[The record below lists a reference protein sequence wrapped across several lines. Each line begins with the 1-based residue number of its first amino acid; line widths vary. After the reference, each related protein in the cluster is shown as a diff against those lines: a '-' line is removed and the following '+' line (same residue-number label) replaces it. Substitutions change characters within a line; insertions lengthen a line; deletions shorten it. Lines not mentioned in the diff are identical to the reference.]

1 MNSFIR
7 RNLQGKKVLLLFVLT
22 NFVYAFML
30 VVTIPQLL
38 IYSNGILI
46 MDMMPTGYDLAHATA
61 LLNKMGQEGRDFYL
75 FRQLPTDMI
84 YPGLFAISY
93 SLLLGYLLKKI
104 EKLNGNLI
112 YLCWLPI
119 LAGTSDYLEN
129 FGIINLLLSFPDISA
144 TAVSITNVFTIL
156 KSGFSTLYFVVLLV
170 IFIVFVVKAIGGSLS
185 KK

>member
-1 MNSFIR
+1 MNAFSR
-7 RNLQGKKVLLLFVLT
+7 RNLQGKKVLLLFLLT

-46 MDMMPTGYDLAHATA
+46 MDMMPTGYDLAHVTA
-61 LLNKMGQEGRDFYL
+61 LLGKMGQEGRSFYL
-75 FRQLPTDMI
+75 FRQIPTDMI

-93 SLLLGYLLKKI
+93 SLLLGYFLKKVG
-104 EKLNGNLI
+104 KLESKLI

-119 LAGTSDYLEN
+119 LAGVSDYLEN
-129 FGIINLLLSFPDISA
+129 FGIINLLINFPDISS
-144 TAVSITNVFTIL
+144 AVVALTNVFTIL
-156 KSGFSTLYFVVLLV
+156 KSGFSTLYFVVLIV
-170 IFIVFVVKAIGGSLS
+170 VFIVFVVKVIGGNLS